1 MDFDHRDPGMKS
13 FRVMTGRAMLMSTS
27 KVLAEVAK
35 CDIVCQLPS
44 DPNPSGNVPV
54 GRGTVRDGSI
64 HRSKARVL
72 ARTGSA
78 AE

>member
-1 MDFDHRDPGMKS
+1 MKS

-44 DPNPSGNVPV
+44 DPNPSV